1 MKKCPAPHLIPPQ
14 LSTRPTTTLSKL
26 PSPTPYQFPVSA
38 YNSPFARP
46 PEKDP
51 PVSLSLAIL
60 AQAPTPATDPS
71 VFYYGYSTIAQA
83 LAGAF
88 GFLAAIVLYR
98 LQALNVQMENHAT
111 RIIGD
116 PKTFLIEPFRTL
128 FAYQRWN
135 LFVEHVKKDQDSSN
149 RNPTFKNLNFLDLGA
164 MDHANHQILTIRMW
178 FIISMILTVA
188 TISLCL
194 IALVLMAW
202 GQSLSFLIYML
213 IMSLVSLAAYARLMF
228 TVLQ

>member
-1 MKKCPAPHLIPPQ
+1 ML
-14 LSTRPTTTLSKL
+14 TM
-26 PSPTPYQFPVSA
+26 
-38 YNSPFARP
+38 
-46 PEKDP
+46 
-51 PVSLSLAIL
+51 L
-60 AQAPTPATDPS
+60 AQSTPHPIDPS
-71 VFYYGYSTIAQA
+71 VYYYGYSTIAQA

-98 LQALNVQMENHAT
+98 LQALNGQMENHAA

-116 PKTFLIEPFRTL
+116 PATFVIEPFRTL

-135 LFVEHVKKDQDSSN
+135 LFVEHVKKDQDSAN
-149 RNPTFKNLNFLDLGA
+149 RHPTFKNLNFLDLGA
-164 MDHANHQILTIRMW
+164 MDHANNQIITIRRW

-194 IALVLMAW
+194 IALILMAW